1 MDIPKLVIK
10 YPEPDDPEYG
20 TAPTPYDLAALKAWA
35 GQVTEYL
42 KEVEPRLRPALVS
55 GFEPPV
61 TPEAPRPPRSRG
73 ARPAPPDG
81 DNDADS

>member
-1 MDIPKLVIK
+1 MDVPKLVIK
-10 YPEPDDPEYG
+10 YPDPDSPEYG

-35 GQVTEYL
+35 AQVTAYL
-42 KEVEPRLRPALVS
+42 EEVEPRLRPVTVLAN
-55 GFEPPV
+55 EAPV
-61 TPEAPRPPRSRG
+61 APEAPRSPRSRG